1 MANTQTPGT
10 QTPGNPSPKI
20 QGIATATDKAA
31 SDEAISDEVSC
42 EVAAEILTKQI
53 ERRDPQELL
62 KIVLAVHTTLRELS
76 EKASERRYRR
86 IMLQR

>member
-1 MANTQTPGT
+1 MTNTQSPRTQSPGT
-10 QTPGNPSPKI
+10 QS
-20 QGIATATDKAA
+20 IATVTDKAI

-62 KIVLAVHTTLRELS
+62 NIVLAVHTTLSELS
-76 EKASERRYRR
+76 EKARESRYRR
-86 IMLQR
+86 IMLQK

>member
-1 MANTQTPGT
+1 MPNNQTPGT
-10 QTPGNPSPKI
+10 QSPKI
-20 QGIATATDKAA
+20 QSPKIQPLATVT
-31 SDEAISDEVSC
+31 DEAISDEVSC

-62 KIVLAVHTTLRELS
+62 SIVLAVHTTLRELS
-76 EKASERRYRR
+76 EKARERRYRR